1 MSAILKRE
9 LSAYFH
15 GAIGYV
21 VLAVFFFFSGTS
33 FAIQVAQKS
42 ADLGYVFTDMF
53 VIILLLI
60 PIITMKSFAE
70 EKRQRTDQALFTAPL
85 SLFEIVAG
93 KFLGAFIL
101 YACCVSIFIV
111 YGLIISIFNAPN
123 WTIILSTTMGL
134 LLYGAALIAIDIF
147 ISALTESQII
157 SAITGVAAGFFITK
171 IDDFAQLTNSDFLSK
186 LLYSV
191 SFNENLSTFRY
202 GIISF
207 PSILFFLSVVVIFS
221 FLTIR
226 VFEKKR
232 WA

>member
-42 ADLGYVFTDMF
+42 SDLGYVFTDMF

-70 EKRQRTDQALFTAPL
+70 EKRQRTDQALLTAPL
-85 SLFEIVAG
+85 SLLEIVTG

-101 YACCVSIFIV
+101 YSCCVSIFV
-111 YGLIISIFNAPN
+111 FYGLIISIFNKPD
-123 WTIILSTTMGL
+123 WTIILSTTLGL
-134 LLYGAALIAIDIF
+134 LLFGAALIAINLL

-171 IDDFAQLTNSDFLSK
+171 IDDFAQLANSEFVSK
-186 LLYSV
+186 LLYSI

>member
-1 MSAILKRE
+1 MGAILKRE
-9 LSAYFH
+9 LNSYFH
-15 GAIGYV
+15 GAIGYI

-33 FAIQVAQKS
+33 FAIQIAQKS
-42 ADLGYVFTDMF
+42 SDLGYVFTDMF

-70 EKRQRTDQALFTAPL
+70 EKRQRTDQALFTSPL

-93 KFLGAFIL
+93 KFIGAFIL
-101 YACCVSIFIV
+101 YAFCVAIFVV
-111 YGLIISIFNAPN
+111 YGLIISIFNEPN
-123 WTIILSTTMGL
+123 WIVILSTTLGL
-134 LLYGAALIAIDIF
+134 LLFGASLIAINIL

-171 IDDFAQLTNSDFLSK
+171 IDDFAQITNSDWLSK
-186 LLYSV
+186 FLYSI
-191 SFNENLSTFRY
+191 SFNENLAPFRY
-202 GIISF
+202 GIINF
-207 PSILFFLSVVVIFS
+207 PSILFFLSVVVIFT

>member
-9 LSAYFH
+9 LNSYFH
-15 GAIGYV
+15 GAIAYV

-33 FAIQVAQKS
+33 FAIQIAQKS
-42 ADLGYVFTDMF
+42 SDLGYVFTDMF

-70 EKRQRTDQALFTAPL
+70 EKRQRTDQALFTSPL
-85 SLFEIVAG
+85 SLIEIVAG

-101 YACCVSIFIV
+101 YACCVAIFPV

-123 WTIILSTTMGL
+123 WTIILSTTFGL

-171 IDDFAQLTNSDFLSK
+171 IDDFAQLTNSDFLSR

-191 SFNENLSTFRY
+191 SFNENLSAFRY

-207 PSILFFLSVVVIFS
+207 PSILFFLSVVVIFT

>member
-1 MSAILKRE
+1 MGAILKRE
-9 LSAYFH
+9 LNSYFH
-15 GAIGYV
+15 GAIGYI

-33 FAIQVAQKS
+33 FAIQIAQKS
-42 ADLGYVFTDMF
+42 SDLGYVFTDMF

-70 EKRQRTDQALFTAPL
+70 EKRQRTDQALFTSPL

-93 KFLGAFIL
+93 KFIGAFIL
-101 YACCVSIFIV
+101 YALCVSIFVV
-111 YGLIISIFNAPN
+111 YGLIISIFNEPN
-123 WTIILSTTMGL
+123 WIVILSTTLGL
-134 LLYGAALIAIDIF
+134 LLFGASLIAINIL

-171 IDDFAQLTNSDFLSK
+171 IDDFAQITNSDWLSK
-186 LLYSV
+186 FLYSI
-191 SFNENLSTFRY
+191 SFNENLAPFRY
-202 GIISF
+202 GIINF
-207 PSILFFLSVVVIFS
+207 PSILFFLSVVVIFT